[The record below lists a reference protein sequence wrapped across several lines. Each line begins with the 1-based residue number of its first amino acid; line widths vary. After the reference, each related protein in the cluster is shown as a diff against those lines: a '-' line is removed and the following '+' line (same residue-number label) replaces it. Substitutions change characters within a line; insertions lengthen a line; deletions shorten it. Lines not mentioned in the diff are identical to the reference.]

1 MSRKKSPISL
11 PIDNCDRPLK
21 FIDDLRRIFRITAD
35 EERMIREHL
44 TYKIYP
50 KGYVIDGT
58 NEILQNRFYL
68 IKGVART
75 YYIYKG
81 REYNYSFSLSEQ
93 FVLPPLTVHG
103 KGEKIFIQFMTD
115 TELCYITP
123 RPSAR
128 ENLPLLETREFLSFV
143 NLALIEQIQYM
154 EDVTYMLRLEAA
166 DRYKWVLEKYPQ
178 ILETV
183 SLTQLASFL
192 NITKETLYR
201 IRSGKY

>member
-21 FIDDLRRIFRITAD
+21 FIDDLRRVFRITAD

-103 KGEKIFIQFMTD
+103 KGEKIFIQFVTE

-123 RPSAR
+123 RPSAH
-128 ENLPLLETREFLSFV
+128 ENLPLLETREFMSFV